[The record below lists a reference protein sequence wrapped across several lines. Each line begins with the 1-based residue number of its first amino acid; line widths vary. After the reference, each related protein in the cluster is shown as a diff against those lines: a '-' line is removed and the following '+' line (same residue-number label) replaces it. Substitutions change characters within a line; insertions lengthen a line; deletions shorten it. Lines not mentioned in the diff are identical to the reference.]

1 MATTIA
7 QQVKTE
13 TTKISEKETKKP
25 VIIETKKKVVSLIL
39 THQARIRCLL
49 DMIIKGK
56 RTEKK
61 EGFIGK
67 IIKNRKLNNSINA
80 LRNTINKAQTYLQ
93 NKFISND
100 NDKYEALLYDYIKKE
115 EEVEIRFKN
124 CSLLRLCVNKETGLC
139 LQLVYGGELDP
150 GEGKGGR
157 TYYVVEEEV
166 STNNVDENNGDKN
179 NGDKNN
185 VDENKQF
192 GGAYYDDEKKNRKM
206 SQKILGAFNKKIKNV
221 SQLGDNFV
229 SASSLIKKKEEEIN
243 DTKIVINEENFQ
255 NINAGINRLEL
266 PEKIFK
272 DVDEYVFYIGRHGQA
287 QHNLDAVSE
296 LKKANLRQAAHQIT
310 DTDVTNLGKEQ
321 AFRAGENLTKI
332 LKKNKENI
340 NYVFA
345 SDLMRTRQTIE
356 NILKG
361 MNSSGGNDFFF
372 PKEIIILPCSHEL
385 KFNSKGLCDKK
396 PSVLS
401 FNNVF
406 TRENNPKCSKT
417 THCIENNITNPDSDC
432 NRIQII
438 DEDSKNKIVRKI
450 PLQWDFYFE
459 KNENK
464 MRKMDCSK
472 TNMIKLAI
480 EYINTS
486 GPIKFNQNVVIPIPI
501 KASDGPSP
509 PKETLNINDQCL
521 IECFKK
527 VFKIGSEI
535 DDFTLKAHENFQNI
549 SEYFQGVKTIG
560 DLKNK
565 TYDEFIKRY
574 NYTHDVTN
582 KFKNIFDQFVQCLSE
597 TCLEKNNEKEKI
609 LHQDQSNNNNNNP
622 PRPPPPPPPPQD
634 KSNNN
639 IPPREKP
646 KKVFENQNNKMNSVL
661 YWTNGFETHSEYFY
675 KNIRDIS
682 IKNINFF
689 DKVMDEIIKTP
700 EKFYKMIDTYLK
712 TEDKKKDTNITFIKD
727 YLFYRLK
734 YNDENAVKFMKYIE
748 TKDEN
753 LYNSILNYKTW
764 YDNKG
769 SKQKGGKKT
778 RKNRKG
784 KKRFLKRTK
793 RNHKKSKTRRIR
805 RKII

>member
-1 MATTIA
+1 
-7 QQVKTE
+7 
-13 TTKISEKETKKP
+13 
-25 VIIETKKKVVSLIL
+25 
-39 THQARIRCLL
+39 
-49 DMIIKGK
+49 
-56 RTEKK
+56 
-61 EGFIGK
+61 
-67 IIKNRKLNNSINA
+67 
-80 LRNTINKAQTYLQ
+80 
-93 NKFISND
+93 
-100 NDKYEALLYDYIKKE
+100 
-115 EEVEIRFKN
+115 
-124 CSLLRLCVNKETGLC
+124 
-139 LQLVYGGELDP
+139 
-150 GEGKGGR
+150 
-157 TYYVVEEEV
+157 
-166 STNNVDENNGDKN
+166 
-179 NGDKNN
+179 
-185 VDENKQF
+185 
-192 GGAYYDDEKKNRKM
+192 M
-206 SQKILGAFNKKIKNV
+206 SQKILEAFNKKIKNV

-243 DTKIVINEENFQ
+243 DTKIDINEDNFK

-486 GPIKFNQNVVIPIPI
+486 GPIKFNQSVVIPIPI
-501 KASDGPSP
+501 KARDGPSP

-527 VFKIGSEI
+527 VFNIGRKI
-535 DDFTLKAHENFQNI
+535 DDSTLKADENFQNI
-549 SEYFQGVKTIG
+549 RQYFQGVKKIG
-560 DLKNK
+560 DLQSK
-565 TYDEFIKRY
+565 TCDEFIETYKY
-574 NYTHDVTN
+574 DFTDNVTN
-582 KFKNIFDQFVQCLSE
+582 EFKNIFDQFVQCLSE
-597 TCLEKNNEKEKI
+597 TCLEKNIEKEI
-609 LHQDQSNNNNNNP
+609 LSQP
-622 PRPPPPPPPPQD
+622 EPEPRPPPPPPQD

-639 IPPREKP
+639 NNNPPPYQNQANNPPPPPPRGKH
-646 KKVFENQNNKMNSVL
+646 KKVFEKQNDENESVKNNQNNQMNNLL
-661 YWTNGFETHSEYFY
+661 YWTQGFKLKSPYFY
-675 KNIRDIS
+675 KNITNLGTNY
-682 IKNINFF
+682 KTQKLF
-689 DKVMDEIIKTP
+689 DDVMDKIIQSS
-700 EKFYKMIDTYLK
+700 EDFHKMIDTYLK
-712 TEDKKKDTNITFIKD
+712 TEDNKKDTNITFIKD
-727 YLFYRLK
+727 YLSYRLK
-734 YNDENAVKFMKYIE
+734 YNHENAVKFMEYI
-748 TKDEN
+748 KKRDPN
-753 LYNSILNYKTW
+753 LYNSILDYKTW
-764 YDNKG
+764 YDRT